1 MTRTRIGGDPE
12 VPAAPA
18 SRARCGGRLALAT
31 ALLALVAG
39 CGPAA
44 RSAPPIE
51 VGIVGDQTGAAD
63 IDAAY
68 AVLARGGKRLVGE
81 RPALVLQAGDLVDP
95 GDAVSL
101 TGERKPMVLCVLA
114 ALLAAVALVATP
126 AAADAPLTLA
136 LTPSRDPTALQ
147 EAGDEFAKTL
157 AQLSGVPIRAQV
169 ASDYA
174 GVVEALRSRRVD
186 LAFVHP
192 VGYVLANREAGCQ
205 ILVRDVW
212 QGKTAYTARFF
223 VRKGSGV
230 ERVEDLRGKTV
241 AFVDPASSSG
251 YIYPMVLLIKKGL
264 VRDRDPKT
272 FFKEAL
278 FSGTHE
284 AALSSVLHGRVDAAA
299 SFDKSLEL
307 NLKDPALIERFAF
320 VGETPEIPEAGIC
333 ARPGLPAEAVA
344 RVKRALLE
352 IKKPEHARVLKL
364 IYDID
369 GFVEAADRD
378 YDPVRDAL
386 DLMNLRPPK

>member
-1 MTRTRIGGDPE
+1 
-12 VPAAPA
+12 
-18 SRARCGGRLALAT
+18 
-31 ALLALVAG
+31 
-39 CGPAA
+39 
-44 RSAPPIE
+44 
-51 VGIVGDQTGAAD
+51 
-63 IDAAY
+63 
-68 AVLARGGKRLVGE
+68 
-81 RPALVLQAGDLVDP
+81 
-95 GDAVSL
+95 
-101 TGERKPMVLCVLA
+101 MVRLA
-114 ALLAAVALVATP
+114 ALIALIFAGSLGVAR
-126 AAADAPLTLA
+126 AADPPLVLA

-147 EAGDEFAKTL
+147 EAGDEFAKVL
-157 AQLSGVPIRAQV
+157 ARLSGVPIRAQV

-212 QGKTAYTARFF
+212 QGKIAYTARFY
-223 VRKGSGV
+223 VRKGSGI

-272 FFKEAL
+272 FFKDAV
-278 FSGTHE
+278 FAGTHE
-284 AALSSVLHGRVDAAA
+284 AALQSVVHGRVAAAA
-299 SFDKSLEL
+299 SFDKAPEIH
-307 NLKDPALIERFAF
+307 LKDPALISQLSF

-333 ARPGLPAEAVA
+333 ARPGLSADSVS
-344 RVKRALLE
+344 RLKRALLA
-352 IKKPEHARVLKL
+352 IKGPEHAQVLKQ

-369 GFVEAADRD
+369 GFIEAADRD

-386 DLMNLRPPK
+386 KLMNLGPPK